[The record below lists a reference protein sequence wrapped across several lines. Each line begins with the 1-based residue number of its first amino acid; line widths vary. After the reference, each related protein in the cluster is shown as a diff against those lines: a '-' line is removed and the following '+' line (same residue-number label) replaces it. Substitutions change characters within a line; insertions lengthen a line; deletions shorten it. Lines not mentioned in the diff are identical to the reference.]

1 MTRYSGNIIKKRR
14 ELLQLQLFK
23 ECFSSIA
30 DAEISIIE
38 NDPPDGVMQ
47 VGAKE
52 ISIELTQIFWD
63 EDVDGINK
71 KAQENLADI
80 IMDLAQMKY
89 QRLNLPPLQVNVSFV
104 DKYGLKMNNSN
115 SRLYS
120 TDKETLSDYIVEK
133 VIKNLPITNEVF
145 IEIPEYNNRWER
157 ILNAKIHRIN
167 ISRFPELTEN
177 CWTASGAGVIPLITF
192 EKINESI
199 QKKNK
204 RLSKYEKVYDE
215 NWLVII
221 EDWNGLSGY
230 FNFRNAEELL
240 KKDFESDF
248 NRIFILRSRRKE
260 LIELNTAQ

>member
-30 DAEISIIE
+30 DFEISIIE
-38 NDPPDGVMQ
+38 NDPPDGLIK

-63 EDVDGINK
+63 EDVDGVNK

-89 QRLNLPPLQVNVSFV
+89 QRFNLPPLQVNVSFV
-104 DKYGLKMNNSN
+104 DKYGLKKGNSN
-115 SRLYS
+115 ARLYP
-120 TDKETLSDYIVEK
+120 TDKEILSDYILEK
-133 VIKNLPITNEVF
+133 VIKNLPISNEAS

-157 ILNAKIHRIN
+157 ILNPKIHSIDV
-167 ISRFPELTEN
+167 SRFPELTEN
-177 CWTASGAGVIPLITF
+177 CWAANGAGVIPLITF
-192 EKINESI
+192 EKINETI
-199 QKKNK
+199 QKKNI
-204 RLSKYEKVYDE
+204 RLSNYENAYDE

-221 EDWNGLSGY
+221 EDWDGLSGY
-230 FNFRNAEELL
+230 FNFRNAEELF
-240 KKDFESDF
+240 KRNFESEF
-248 NRIFILRSRRKE
+248 TRVFILRSGRKE
-260 LIELNTAQ
+260 LIELNIAQ